1 MGRQL
6 TALGVEGSANKVG
19 VGVCRLDGAIL
30 SNPRTTYVPPRG
42 HGFMPRETAEHHQR
56 HVLGL
61 IRRAMDEVSAAVSA
75 GGRKEET
82 LRATAQAAGQ
92 SCQPPGERESSRCPW
107 QPLTKPRAYAFGR
120 TLTPRG
126 ARSPHDAICLARGLV
141 WPAHRQAS
149 RRRTST

>member
-92 SCQPPGERESSRCPW
+92 SCQPPGERESAEKGGADGLGMGEAGVAGEPAREQRGCVRAEAVVSERE
-107 QPLTKPRAYAFGR
+107 PLDAWSGLGFG
-120 TLTPRG
+120 
-126 ARSPHDAICLARGLV
+126 
-141 WPAHRQAS
+141 
-149 RRRTST
+149 